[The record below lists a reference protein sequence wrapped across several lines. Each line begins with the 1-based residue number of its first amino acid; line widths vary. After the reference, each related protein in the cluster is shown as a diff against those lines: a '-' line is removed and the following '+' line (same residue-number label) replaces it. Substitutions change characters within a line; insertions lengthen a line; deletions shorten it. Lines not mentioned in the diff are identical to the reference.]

1 MDDRWT
7 DRPVQERSER
17 ASPLRDI
24 SELAT
29 RLLGPTGAA
38 AGSGRQCLQGA
49 GAYEQ
54 EAAKLQALAQQVEQ
68 QLWACSEHL
77 EQARS
82 QYQQLQT
89 MVGATGAHL
98 YDLQQAHQDMESL
111 TLVMIQVREEYL
123 TLMHRADQYLAAA
136 AILRGAEHE

>member
-1 MDDRWT
+1 
-7 DRPVQERSER
+7 
-17 ASPLRDI
+17 
-24 SELAT
+24 
-29 RLLGPTGAA
+29 
-38 AGSGRQCLQGA
+38 
-49 GAYEQ
+49 
-54 EAAKLQALAQQVEQ
+54 
-68 QLWACSEHL
+68 
-77 EQARS
+77 
-82 QYQQLQT
+82 